1 MPSSKFKVQ
10 SSKVQSS
17 KAKDQKPKTN
27 ENEGAAGMNT
37 LWQDVR
43 YGARMLL
50 KNPGISFV
58 VILALALGIGA
69 NTAIFSVVN
78 AVLLRPLPYEESE
91 RLVFLNERSPVIEE
105 MSLSYPNFTDWRAQN
120 HVFEKLAVYN
130 RSSYNLTGAGEA
142 ERITTGQVSADLFS
156 VLRVNAGVGRVF
168 TNEEDKPGGPPV
180 VVLSYGLW
188 QRRFGGQTSILD
200 QPLTLNGKSYT
211 VIGVMPQDYLFP
223 SRVEMWVPVG
233 QLSGDSTWQQRGNH
247 MGLYGVARLKPGVTL
262 AAAQADMENIAVNLE
277 KQYPDQNAGN
287 RIKIQPLLEVFV
299 SDVRRALWVLFAAV
313 AFVLLIACAN
323 IANLLLA
330 RASARQKEMAVRAA
344 MGAGRWRIARQLL
357 TESVLLA
364 LVGGIA
370 GLLFARW
377 GIELI
382 LYVSPNAIPRWREIS
397 LNWRVLLF
405 TIGVSLVTGLLF
417 GLVPALQAGVVNVH
431 ETLKE
436 TGRGT
441 TGRHWLRS
449 SLVVVEVATTLVL
462 LIGAGLMIRS
472 FYRLQKVNP
481 GFSYEHLTS
490 FSVSLPEKKYAT
502 GDQREQFF
510 NRLTENLHGLPG
522 VEVTAAAS
530 GLPLG
535 NNGWQTGFVVDGR
548 PRPPRDQ
555 TPLMEACLV
564 TPDYF
569 RAMNIPLKR
578 GRYFT
583 DHDNRSFLIGKDL
596 SKYSEDE
603 RVMSGLNVIV
613 IDEEFARR
621 YWPNEEAVGKRIKLG
636 TEERASVLTVVGVV
650 GRVKMEGLSQD
661 SNRVQGYFSF
671 AQLQG
676 GDMTVIVRGSADPNQ
691 MVAAVREQVKAV
703 DPDQPI
709 YSVRTMD
716 EIRAESVAPERL
728 NLTLLSLFAGIALLL
743 AIVGI
748 YGVMSYTVTQRTH
761 EIGIR
766 MAIGAQPRDVF
777 KMVIGQG
784 MVLALLGVA
793 FGLAGAFGLTR
804 LMTTMLFGV
813 EPTDPVTFASIA
825 VLLTG
830 VALVAC
836 YIPGRRATKVDP
848 VVSLRYE

>member
-1 MPSSKFKVQ
+1 
-10 SSKVQSS
+10 
-17 KAKDQKPKTN
+17 
-27 ENEGAAGMNT
+27 MNT
-37 LWQDVR
+37 LWQDLR

-50 KNPGISFV
+50 KNPGITFV

-69 NTAIFSVVN
+69 NTAIFSVVDT
-78 AVLLRPLPYEESE
+78 VLLRPLPYYESD
-91 RLVFLNERSPVIEE
+91 RLVFLNETSKAMDEI
-105 MSLSYPNFTDWRAQN
+105 SISYPNFTDWHNQN
-120 HVFEKLAVYN
+120 QVFEKIGVYN
-130 RSSYNLTGAGEA
+130 RNSYNLTGAGEA
-142 ERITTGQVSADLFS
+142 ERIITGQVSVDLFAA
-156 VLRVNAGVGRVF
+156 LRVNAAIGRVF
-168 TNEEDKPGGPPV
+168 NNDEDKPGGSPV
-180 VVLSYGLW
+180 VVLGYGLW
-188 QRRFGGQTSILD
+188 QRRFGGQASIVN

-211 VIGVMPQDYLFP
+211 VIGVMPEDFQFP

-233 QLSGDSTWQQRGNH
+233 QLSGEASWQQRGNH
-247 MGLYGVARLKPGVTL
+247 PGLYGVARLKPGVSF
-262 AAAQADMENIAVNLE
+262 AHAKAEMDHIGANLE
-277 KQYPDQNAGN
+277 KQYQDSNAGN
-287 RIKIQPLLEVFV
+287 GVGTRPLLELFV
-299 SDVRRALWVLFAAV
+299 GDIRRALWVLFAAV

-330 RASARQKEMAVRAA
+330 RAQSRQKEMAIRAA

-364 LVGGIA
+364 LVGGTLGILIA
-370 GLLFARW
+370 QW
-377 GIELI
+377 GIKLI
-382 LYVSPNAIPRWREIS
+382 LYISPDAIPRAREIS
-397 LNWRVLLF
+397 LDWRVFAF
-405 TIGVSLVTGLLF
+405 TIGLSFLTGILF
-417 GLVPALQAGVVNVH
+417 GLVPALQAGVVDVH

-441 TGRHWLRS
+441 SGRHWLRS

-472 FYRLQKVNP
+472 FYRLQKVDP
-481 GFSYEHLTS
+481 GFSYDHLTS
-490 FSVSLPEKKYAT
+490 FSVSLPQKKYT
-502 GDQREQFF
+502 SNEQREQFY
-510 NRLTENLHGLPG
+510 NRLLENLRGLPG
-522 VEVTAAAS
+522 VEASAAAS

-535 NNGWQTGFVVDGR
+535 NNGWQTSFVVDGR

-578 GRYFT
+578 GRYFA
-583 DHDNRSFLIGKDL
+583 DHDDRSSLAGKDL
-596 SKYSEDE
+596 SK
-603 RVMSGLNVIV
+603 LNEIEKEMAALNSIV

-621 YWPNEEAVGKRIKLG
+621 YWPNEDPIGKRVVMG
-636 TEERASVLTVVGVV
+636 SEERPQYLTVLGVV

-661 SNRVQGYFSF
+661 SKRVQGYFPF
-671 AQLQG
+671 AQIPNG
-676 GDMTVIVRGSADPNQ
+676 GMTVIIKAAGEPNQ
-691 MVAAVREQVKAV
+691 LIAAVRQQVKTI

-709 YSVRTMD
+709 YGIRTMD

-728 NLTLLSLFAGIALLL
+728 NLTLLSIFAGIALIL

-748 YGVMSYTVTQRTH
+748 YGVMSYSVTQRTH

-777 KMVIGQG
+777 RMVLRQG
-784 MVLALLGVA
+784 MMLALIGVG
-793 FGLAGAFGLTR
+793 FGLIGAFGLTR
-804 LMTTMLFGV
+804 LMATMLFGV
-813 EPTDPVTFASIA
+813 EPTDPATFAAIA
-825 VLLTG
+825 ALLTV
-830 VALVAC
+830 VALIAC

>member
-1 MPSSKFKVQ
+1 M
-10 SSKVQSS
+10 
-17 KAKDQKPKTN
+17 QKI
-27 ENEGAAGMNT
+27 
-37 LWQDVR
+37 WQDLR

-50 KNPGISFV
+50 KNPGITFV
-58 VILALALGIGA
+58 VVLALALGIGA
-69 NTAIFSVVN
+69 NTAIFSVVDT
-78 AVLLRPLPYEESE
+78 VLLRPLPYPESD
-91 RLVFLNERSPVIEE
+91 RLVFLNETSKSMDEISVA
-105 MSLSYPNFTDWRAQN
+105 YPNFTDWRNQN
-120 HVFEKLAVYN
+120 QSFEKIGVYN
-130 RSSYNLTGAGEA
+130 RSSYNLTGVGEA
-142 ERITTGQVSADLFS
+142 ERIITGQVSADLFAA
-156 VLRVNAGVGRVF
+156 LRVNPLMGRLF
-168 TNEEDKPGGPPV
+168 TNDEDKPGAAPV
-180 VVLSYGLW
+180 VLLSYPLW
-188 QRRFGGQTSILD
+188 QRRFGGQAGIVN

-211 VIGVMPQDYLFP
+211 VIGIMPQGYQFP

-233 QLSGDSTWQQRGNH
+233 QLSGDPGWQQRGNH
-247 MGLYGVARLKPGVTL
+247 PGLYGVARLRPGVSF
-262 AAAQADMENIAVNLE
+262 AQAKAEMDTIGANLE
-277 KQYPDQNAGN
+277 KQYNDSNAGN
-287 RIKIQPLLEVFV
+287 GIGVRPLLEVFV
-299 SDVRRALWVLFAAV
+299 GDIRRALWVLFAAV

-330 RASARQKEMAVRAA
+330 RAQSRQKEMAIRAA

-357 TESVLLA
+357 TESILLA
-364 LVGGIA
+364 LIGGTL
-370 GLLFARW
+370 GLLIAQW
-377 GIELI
+377 GIKLI
-382 LYVSPNAIPRWREIS
+382 LYISPDAIPRAKEIS
-397 LNWRVLLF
+397 LDWRVLIF
-405 TIGVSLVTGLLF
+405 TIGLAFITGILF
-417 GLVPALQAGVVNVH
+417 GLVPALQAGVVDVH

-436 TGRGT
+436 TGRGVS
-441 TGRHWLRS
+441 GRHWLRS

-490 FSVSLPEKKYAT
+490 FTVSLPEKKYKT
-502 GDQREQFF
+502 PEQRDQFYGQ
-510 NRLTENLHGLPG
+510 LLQNLRGLPG
-522 VEVTAAAS
+522 VEATAAAS

-535 NNGWQTGFVVDGR
+535 NNGWQTSFIVDGR

-569 RAMNIPLKR
+569 RAMNIPLKQ

-583 DHDNRSFLIGKDL
+583 DRDDRSSIAGKDL
-596 SKYSEDE
+596 SKLDE
-603 RVMSGLNVIV
+603 IEKEMAGLNAVV

-621 YWPNEEAVGKRIKLG
+621 YWPNEEAVGKRIAMGSEKHPLL
-636 TEERASVLTVVGVV
+636 LTVLGVV

-661 SNRVQGYFSF
+661 SKRVQGYFPF
-671 AQLQG
+671 AQISNN
-676 GDMTVIVRGSADPNQ
+676 DMTVVLKAAGDPNQ
-691 MVAAVREQVKAV
+691 LIAAVRQQVKSI

-709 YSVRTMD
+709 YSIRTMD

-728 NLTLLSLFAGIALLL
+728 NLTLLSIFAGIALVL

-748 YGVMSYTVTQRTH
+748 YGVMSYSVTQRTH

-777 KMVIGQG
+777 RMVIGQG
-784 MVLALLGVA
+784 MTLALIGVGS
-793 FGLAGAFGLTR
+793 GLIMAYGLTR
-804 LMTTMLFGV
+804 LMATMLFGV
-813 EPTDPVTFASIA
+813 EPTDPATFAGISI
-825 VLLTG
+825 LLTL